1 MTGNEIFNR
10 VCFLL
15 GYYDFLKDNDPA
27 KKLAFLEI
35 INQIA
40 DDLNLNKTASLSDG
54 LNLTPKQ
61 AEALIYG
68 SCMLFSLSLKDSNTA
83 KVYSALYSVKRSS
96 ALNIQGKRE
105 DVLPYPLDGGV

>member
-1 MTGNEIFNR
+1 MTGTEIFNR

-15 GYYDFLKDNDPA
+15 GYYDFLKDNDQT
-27 KKLAFLEI
+27 KKLALIQI

-40 DDLNLNKTASLSDG
+40 DDLNLSKIASLSDS
-54 LNLTPKQ
+54 LTLTSKQ

-68 SCMLFSLSLKDSNTA
+68 VCMLFALSLKDSNTA
-83 KVYSALYSVKRSS
+83 KVYSSLYSVKRST
-96 ALNIQGKRE
+96 ALNIQAKRE